1 MKNEIIEKKLE
12 QTKLLL
18 KELKGLLVKPFSLQG
33 FGMIIIRAAER
44 DFQLIVDTASDIN
57 MVIIQDKTGKI
68 PENYH
73 QAFADLEKLGIFDDS
88 VLRQLIQASR
98 LRNILVHDYDFEEDF
113 KRFYSSAKF
122 ILPAFE
128 QYIKTIIKYINK

>member
-73 QAFADLEKLGIFDDS
+73 QAFADLEKLGIFDDYAIYWS
-88 VLRQLIQASR
+88 MITILRKILKGSIVQLNLSFQH
-98 LRNILVHDYDFEEDF
+98 LNN
-113 KRFYSSAKF
+113 
-122 ILPAFE
+122 
-128 QYIKTIIKYINK
+128 T